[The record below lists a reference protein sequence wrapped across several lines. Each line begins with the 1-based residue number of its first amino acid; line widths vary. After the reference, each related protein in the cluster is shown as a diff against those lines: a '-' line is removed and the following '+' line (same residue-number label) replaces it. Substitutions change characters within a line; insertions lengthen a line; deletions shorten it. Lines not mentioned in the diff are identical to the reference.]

1 MSDSFTPSVFNDDKK
16 NFNPCKTN
24 KKMGINDCQTDF
36 IEIKPDLFINKN
48 QLIWMQKMGDCMFF
62 SQRDKIH
69 EVCNH
74 GKKED
79 SLFFKLDRELFPKKS

>member
-1 MSDSFTPSVFNDDKK
+1 MSDSIHTKHTKK
-16 NFNPCKTN
+16 NGNN
-24 KKMGINDCQTDF
+24 NHLSDF
-36 IEIKPDLFINKN
+36 IEIKPDLFINK
-48 QLIWMQKMGDCMFF
+48 QQIIWFQKLGDCMFF

-79 SLFFKLDRELFPKKS
+79 SLFFKLDRELFPKK